1 MATRFE
7 DLGLCL
13 STAACN
19 EIDAAKSGRA
29 VSLASRYRK

>member
-1 MATRFE
+1 MAA
-7 DLGLCL
+7 LCL

-29 VSLASRYRK
+29 VSLAWERPVNTPSG